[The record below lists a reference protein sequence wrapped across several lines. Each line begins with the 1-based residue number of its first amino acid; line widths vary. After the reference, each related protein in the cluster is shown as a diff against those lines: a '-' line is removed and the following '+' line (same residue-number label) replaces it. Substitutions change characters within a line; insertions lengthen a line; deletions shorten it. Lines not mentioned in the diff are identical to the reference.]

1 MGGLAMSKKQYLQP
15 TIEVVLI
22 KIEQSLLAG
31 SMGINETPEINIEDY
46 IVDDSLEGI
55 YAD

>member
-1 MGGLAMSKKQYLQP
+1 MSKKQYFQP
-15 TIEVVLI
+15 TIEVILI

-46 IVDDSLEGI
+46 EVDDSLEGL